1 MGVEDADGYFTGDDV
16 EEVLAEIGA
25 VLDDNTDGNLVKR
38 VLRVTF
44 DPSTNAS
51 ERTVAAHS
59 STVTLP
65 DNAIVT
71 RAWYEVLTTFTS
83 AADTATISIG
93 IDTDDAG
100 GIVVAVAINDGSNP
114 WDAGYHEGIQDG
126 AAANFSTKTTAA
138 DRTIDFT
145 VAVQALTAGKLVLF
159 LEYVV
164 SD

>member
-114 WDAGYHEGIQDG
+114 WDAGYHEDG